1 LTQAIFLALVALGS
15 GLTVSVWWAWQ
26 TAGTLTAGDP
36 REIWMAVTWLT
47 AAMSLVAWQ
56 LEGHRGRWAAGLA
69 LAAALYVGFGLVF
82 LTYLQ
87 SLLGI

>member
-1 LTQAIFLALVALGS
+1 
-15 GLTVSVWWAWQ
+15 
-26 TAGTLTAGDP
+26 
-36 REIWMAVTWLT
+36 
-47 AAMSLVAWQ
+47 